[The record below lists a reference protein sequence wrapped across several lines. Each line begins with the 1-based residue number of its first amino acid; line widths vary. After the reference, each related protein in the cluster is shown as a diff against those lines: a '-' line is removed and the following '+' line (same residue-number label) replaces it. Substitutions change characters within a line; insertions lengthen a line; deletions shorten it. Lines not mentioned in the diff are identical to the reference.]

1 VKQNNNNI
9 MNNKNMNKMANFSFL
24 ILLSFHLILTSGP
37 IFIAKNHQ
45 RVVFSWWM
53 LFKAGFRCV
62 FC

>member
-1 VKQNNNNI
+1 
-9 MNNKNMNKMANFSFL
+9 
-24 ILLSFHLILTSGP
+24 LILTSGP

-62 FC
+62 FFCKKIGDPYHEPTIMVHDR